1 MMKQRMI
8 TVVVGISLLLL
19 ILVFYKTVILN
30 VAIALITVVMVY
42 EIFSATKNMHNV
54 GLMAICG
61 VFAAAA
67 PFLNYLSFE
76 KSALLAT
83 FGFLTALFIL
93 LLSKHETLRLEQV
106 AICFM
111 LTFLTSISVS
121 CIAYLRD
128 FYLDTLKDG
137 ALFYI
142 VLVFVGAWMTD
153 AGGYIF
159 GSIFGKHKL
168 SPSISP
174 KKSVEGAIGGIVLTV
189 LAFAGL
195 ALGYKFY
202 LQSNGINAQFNYFSI
217 ITLSVLCAI
226 LSILGDL
233 GASIV
238 KRQNNIKDFGNV
250 LPGHGGVLDRF
261 DSILFVAPLILIY
274 LQFFHIVSV
283 L

>member
-1 MMKQRMI
+1 MKQRMI

-19 ILVFYKTVILN
+19 ILLFYKTVILN
-30 VAIALITVVMVY
+30 IAIALITVVMVY
-42 EIFSATKNMHNV
+42 EIFSATKNMHNI

-61 VFAAAA
+61 AFAAAA
-67 PFLNYLSFE
+67 PFLNYFGFE

-111 LTFLTSISVS
+111 LTILTSVSVS

-128 FYLDTLKDG
+128 IYLDNLKDG

-142 VLVFVGAWMTD
+142 VLVFVGAWVTD

-159 GSIFGKHKL
+159 GSLFGKHKL

-174 KKSVEGAIGGIVLTV
+174 KKSVEGAVGGIVLTV
-189 LAFAGL
+189 AAFAGI
-195 ALGYKFY
+195 AQGYNVY
-202 LQSNGINAQFNYFSI
+202 LQYNGIHAQFYYFSI
-217 ITLSVLCAI
+217 IILSVLCAV
-226 LSILGDL
+226 LSIIGDL

-238 KRQNNIKDFGNV
+238 KRQNGIKDFGNV

-283 L
+283 S